1 MAKTKNRSKKKFNG
15 KPLAYW
21 QRKADE
27 LVVYHL
33 VRAAQ
38 HCNQQSIIG
47 ELAAPKLWEMAN
59 TVSPDL
65 VKEVLDEQ
73 GRCAAGFA
81 AIMNDILGN
90 PKKHPTLHRALG
102 SVGIR

>member
-1 MAKTKNRSKKKFNG
+1 MPKNKRKTKVNG
-15 KPLAYW
+15 KPLSHW

-27 LVVYHL
+27 LVIYHL

-38 HCNQQSIIG
+38 HCDDRSIIG
-47 ELAAPKLWEMAN
+47 ELAAPKLWELAN
-59 TVSPDL
+59 AISPDL
-65 VKEVLDEQ
+65 VKEVLHEQ
-73 GRCAAGFA
+73 GRCQAGFA